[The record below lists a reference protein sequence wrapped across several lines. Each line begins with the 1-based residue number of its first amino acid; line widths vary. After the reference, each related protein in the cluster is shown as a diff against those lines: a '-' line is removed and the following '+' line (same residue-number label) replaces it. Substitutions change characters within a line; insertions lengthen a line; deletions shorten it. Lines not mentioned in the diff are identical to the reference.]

1 MYSTNNSVLNQSQ
14 ITLEIAKMHLN
25 NYNNNK
31 KSLQRNKS
39 LSSYKS
45 LLLTIPKCYNSPT
58 INLIKPTRS
67 KSKNNK
73 FVSTKINNIII
84 NNRMITKLNITLSNK
99 FNWSNIK
106 SLYSFEV
113 AIYYNY

>member
-1 MYSTNNSVLNQSQ
+1 MYSKTTTNNSILNQSQ
-14 ITLEIAKMHLN
+14 LSLEIAKIHLN

-45 LLLTIPKCYNSPT
+45 LLLNKPINYNSPT

-73 FVSTKINNIII
+73 FVSRQINNFLI
-84 NNRMITKLNITLSNK
+84 NNRMITKLNIIL
-99 FNWSNIK
+99 
-106 SLYSFEV
+106 
-113 AIYYNY
+113 